1 MTISVII
8 PVFNGASFI
17 EEAIE
22 SVLRQSRKV
31 DEILVVD
38 DGSTDGTVRI
48 VERHADKVKLL
59 PQAHAGPA
67 AARNRGIRFAFGEH
81 IALLDADDIMLP
93 DRIGLQA
100 ARLDDNPEID
110 IILGNQIL
118 FRQGE
123 TPSEVAASADIRS
136 RTRPGFLP
144 SAALIRRSTFETH
157 GAFPEDQQI
166 GDFLQW
172 LKKAQQAGCRYSVLD
187 VPVVLRRVHQSSL
200 SRSAG
205 PGYANLVAAIRK
217 QGKGNLR

>member
-17 EEAIE
+17 DEAVE

-38 DGSTDGTVRI
+38 DGSTDGTVQI
-48 VERHADKVKLL
+48 VERYADMVRLL

-67 AARNRGIRFAFGEH
+67 VARNRGIRFASGEY
-81 IALLDADDIMLP
+81 IALLDADDIMLS

-100 ARLDDNPEID
+100 ARLEDSPEID
-110 IILGNQIL
+110 IVLGEQIL

-123 TPSEVAASADIRS
+123 APSEVMASADIRS

-144 SAALIRRSTFETH
+144 STALIRRAAFETH
-157 GAFPEDQQI
+157 GAFPEDRQI
-166 GDFLQW
+166 GDFIRW
-172 LKKAQQAGCRYSVLD
+172 MKTAQEAGCRYSMLNT
-187 VPVVLRRVHQSSL
+187 PVVLRRIHQSNL

-205 PGYANLVAAIRK
+205 PRYADLVAAIRHH
-217 QGKGNLR
+217 GKRNTS